1 MNRTQILSSL
11 GIVLL
16 LALAA
21 CTSKPSPVR
30 RDKRNPVGPTNNTAD
45 HFDGGSYCVQNFIE
59 GAAPAQPL
67 HLSNQ
72 ITESDQT
79 LKSKDFQAD
88 LSGDTLD
95 IVHRDQWLATDDDR
109 KFFAEMQKFTDPKI
123 VVRSINNGVA
133 EETVTNHVSRS
144 DQVGWRGGVVSIA
157 QGGTPWGVFLY
168 KPPVTR
174 VGDENVNGYATTK
187 YLVDTTHESEG
198 EKSAGFLRR
207 LKDYNITGTAWVLKD
222 ANCILKYDI
231 NDEQV
236 GKDGSTKNTHYAG
249 TVTKKD
255 SGNSDANS
263 NKSAS

>member
-45 HFDGGSYCVQNFIE
+45 HFDGGSYCVQDFIE

-95 IVHRDQWLATDDDR
+95 IVHRDQFLVIVSCIFRIARAT
-109 KFFAEMQKFTDPKI
+109 
-123 VVRSINNGVA
+123 VV
-133 EETVTNHVSRS
+133 
-144 DQVGWRGGVVSIA
+144 IA
-157 QGGTPWGVFLY
+157 
-168 KPPVTR
+168 
-174 VGDENVNGYATTK
+174 
-187 YLVDTTHESEG
+187 
-198 EKSAGFLRR
+198 
-207 LKDYNITGTAWVLKD
+207 
-222 ANCILKYDI
+222 
-231 NDEQV
+231 
-236 GKDGSTKNTHYAG
+236 
-249 TVTKKD
+249 
-255 SGNSDANS
+255 ANS
-263 NKSAS
+263 STFKPAATGASPSCARARASPGAP